1 MITCGAV
8 PALLPAY
15 AGVSQTPQ
23 ITIGPDF
30 TDTLGRTRGL
40 RLLFSLL
47 VPPRAASPSHSRTV
61 RPVTNSS
68 QPG

>member
-47 VPPRAASPSHSRTV
+47 
-61 RPVTNSS
+61 
-68 QPG
+68 